1 MMQAEKVVG
10 DLRDAL
16 DSVSG
21 DGSPMSTLSSALRRL
36 ERRQSQA
43 PALIEPSLKALDAAL
58 TALDQAQ
65 QTLDQALRDAQ
76 FDPRALERAEERLFS
91 LRAAARKYSA
101 PVENLAALAEKFAA
115 DLAALDASEARLEAL
130 ARARG
135 GSRRPIIAPAPPN

>member
-21 DGSPMSTLSSALRRL
+21 DGSPISTLSSALAPSRPARVPG
-36 ERRQSQA
+36 

-76 FDPRALERAEERLFS
+76 FDPRALERVEERLF
-91 LRAAARKYSA
+91 L
-101 PVENLAALAEKFAA
+101 P
-115 DLAALDASEARLEAL
+115 
-130 ARARG
+130 ARG
-135 GSRRPIIAPAPPN
+135 RPANIPRP

>member
-1 MMQAEKVVG
+1 MSKLKPQPGEEEKLATERAAMMQAEKVVG

-21 DGSPMSTLSSALRRL
+21 EGSPISTLSSALRRL
-36 ERRQSQA
+36 DRRQSQA

-91 LRAAARKYSA
+91 LRAAAPQILSA
-101 PVENLAALAEKFAA
+101 
-115 DLAALDASEARLEAL
+115 
-130 ARARG
+130 G
-135 GSRRPIIAPAPPN
+135 